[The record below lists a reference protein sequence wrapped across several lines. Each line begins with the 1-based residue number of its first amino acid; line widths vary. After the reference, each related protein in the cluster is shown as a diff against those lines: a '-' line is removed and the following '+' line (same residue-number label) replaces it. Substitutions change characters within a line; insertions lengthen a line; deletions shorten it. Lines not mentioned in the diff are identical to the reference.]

1 VRGAI
6 CFNEE
11 SWAFVSFLYANVIN
25 SSALLSKKNCESVL
39 LIPILGDERVLKRI
53 DESKKKARISIA
65 IDKEFLVWIDQ
76 MINKGVFANRS
87 HAIHRALL
95 KLKEEAAS

>member
-1 VRGAI
+1 M
-6 CFNEE
+6 
-11 SWAFVSFLYANVIN
+11 
-25 SSALLSKKNCESVL
+25 
-39 LIPILGDERVLKRI
+39 KRI